1 MSDVQGAAIEATPN
15 RPHPSAGGREVSVTI
30 WKPGSALE
38 RCSVC
43 GLQRQFHDR
52 ASEPHELVPETLT
65 DFEPGDLSPAQLVSE
80 IFGKPHSPRAVACGE
95 ELRARVKAVLGV
107 HHEDL
112 MEALA

>member
-1 MSDVQGAAIEATPN
+1 M
-15 RPHPSAGGREVSVTI
+15 SVTI

-52 ASEPHELVPETLT
+52 ASEPHELVPETLA

-95 ELRARVKAVLGV
+95 ELRTRVQAVLGV
-107 HHEDL
+107 QYEDL